1 LRQQDGVA
9 GLLGTGPCT
18 QSSRRETIYLN
29 LTGNIVIR
37 CVIAMLKISNNV
49 SLPLDE
55 VEISAIRAQGAG
67 GQNVNKVSS
76 AVHLR
81 FDIKASSLPDFYKQR
96 LLALKDQ
103 RLTKDGVIVIKAQEY
118 RSQDKNRDEALSR
131 LVGLI
136 KSAVVVQKK
145 RRPSKPTKAS
155 QKRRMDSKTKRGR
168 IKNLRGKVR
177 DD

>member
-1 LRQQDGVA
+1 
-9 GLLGTGPCT
+9 
-18 QSSRRETIYLN
+18 
-29 LTGNIVIR
+29 
-37 CVIAMLKISNNV
+37 MLKISNNV

-81 FDIKASSLPDFYKQR
+81 FDVKASSLPDFYKQR

-103 RLTKDGVIVIKAQEY
+103 RLTKDGVLVIKAQEY

-131 LVGLI
+131 LVSLI

-145 RRPSKPTKAS
+145 RKPSKPTKAS
-155 QKRRMDSKTKRGR
+155 KKRRMDSKTKRG
-168 IKNLRGKVR
+168 KTKALRGRVR